1 MRLVKLKPTIFIA
14 ITITM
19 LGAVPAL
26 GQQNARETFE
36 RARMLDESN
45 QNLSEAIKL
54 YGEVVNHASGER
66 ILAARAQF
74 RIGIL
79 YERLGRKAE
88 AQRAF
93 QVLVNQYADQ
103 SDLAQRAR
111 AKLPAAAKTN
121 VSARK
126 KTATNET
133 TALAVRQIWAGPTV
147 DLLGVPSADGHYLP
161 ITDWETGDV
170 GIRDLVAGQT
180 RRLTNKGSW
189 MQSSELALFPI
200 LSPDGKQIAY
210 GWLNKDWAWEL
221 RIVGTDGSSPRML
234 YKGTATNSDFVIP
247 GGWTPDGKY
256 IAVMIAKDRS
266 IGEIDLISATDG
278 SLRVLKT
285 FSPAISMGMLRLS
298 PDGRYIAYD
307 MRQKP
312 DSKESDIFL
321 FDVETKQEVPLVQH
335 PANDFS
341 PTWTQDGKNIL
352 FASDRTGTLGFW
364 LQPVAAGRPKGKA
377 ELIKAD
383 LGSVWP
389 MGFARNGSFYYG
401 LDSGMNDVYVASI
414 DFNSG
419 KVLEASTP
427 LSQRFVGSNSAP
439 AWSPDRKYLAY
450 VSQRGPGTTSLTSRD
465 KVLVVRSLDTGQE
478 REVAVDLSLI
488 NRPQWWPDGRSIV
501 VAGNDK
507 QSRVGIYRIDAQ
519 TGEVTVLV
527 QEEGNNYRFPMLSP
541 DGKTLYYLR
550 INFPKGTWSIRARD
564 LQSGGEN
571 EILSVSSPKGI
582 ANLGLSPD
590 GQQLAFVVGD
600 RTRPQAAPLKVMPIK
615 GGEAR
620 DVCQITGDPGAH
632 RLIWTPDGQKI
643 LFTLRRQDAAKP
655 VNSDQTFELW
665 QVSAAGGQSR
675 KVGLAMERLR
685 DLSLHPDGKRLAF
698 AAGQSK
704 PEVWMMENFLP
715 ATKTHT
721 TSLTRR

>member
-1 MRLVKLKPTIFIA
+1 MFLSILRTIA
-14 ITITM
+14 TITIAT
-19 LGAVPAL
+19 LLVAGSTFA
-26 GQQNARETFE
+26 QQNPREIFE

-45 QNLSEAIKL
+45 QNLTEAIKL
-54 YGEVVNHASGER
+54 YSQVVSQSNEQRA
-66 ILAARAQF
+66 LAARAQY
-74 RIGIL
+74 RIGVL
-79 YERLGRKAE
+79 YERLGRKAD

-93 QVLVNQYADQ
+93 QVVVNQYADQ
-103 SDLAQRAR
+103 SELAQRAR
-111 AKLPAAAKTN
+111 AKLPAAVKTN

-126 KTATNET
+126 KTATNESS
-133 TALAVRQIWAGPTV
+133 ALTVRQIWTGPTV

-221 RIVGTDGSSPRML
+221 RIVGTDGSAPRVL
-234 YKGTATNSDFVIP
+234 YKGIATNSDFVIP

-266 IGEIDLISATDG
+266 KGEIDLVSATDG

-285 FSPAISMGMLRLS
+285 FSPAASISILRLS

-321 FDVETKQEVPLVQH
+321 FNVETKQEIPLVQH
-335 PANDFS
+335 PANDFA
-341 PTWTQDGKNIL
+341 PTWTPDSKSIL

-364 LQPVAAGRPKGKA
+364 LQPVAEGKPKGKA
-377 ELIKAD
+377 ELIKGD

-389 MGFARNGSFYYG
+389 MGFTHNGSFYYG

-414 DFNSG
+414 DLNSG
-419 KVLEASTP
+419 KKLETPAP
-427 LSQRFVGSNSAP
+427 LSQRYVGSNSAP
-439 AWSPDRKYLAY
+439 AWSPDGKYLAY

-465 KVLVVRSLDTGQE
+465 KVLVIRSLDTGQE

-550 INFPKGTWSIRARD
+550 INFPKGTWSIQARD
-564 LQSGGEN
+564 LQSGGES

-590 GQQLAFVVGD
+590 GQLLAFVVGD
-600 RTRPQAAPLKVMPIK
+600 RTRPQVA
-615 GGEAR
+615 AR
-620 DVCQITGDPGAH
+620 DVCQITGDLGAH

-643 LFTLRRQDAAKP
+643 LFTLRRQDPAKP
-655 VNSDQTFELW
+655 LNSDQTFELW
-665 QVSAAGGQSR
+665 QVSSAGGQPQ

-685 DLSLHPDGKRLAF
+685 DLALHPDGKRLAF
-698 AAGQSK
+698 AAGQNK
-704 PEVWMMENFLP
+704 PEVWVMENFLP
-715 ATKTHT
+715 STKPRT
-721 TSLTRR
+721 TSVSRR